1 MYGLWGFER
10 LKLRMMVVMLLMLV
24 LSLFEQNMSFSSR
37 LNSEGLALLR
47 FKQRVVSDPFGAL
60 SNWKEIDGEIDP
72 CSWFGV
78 ECSDEKVVIFIASI
92 SDCYSCHMMNE

>member
-37 LNSEGLALLR
+37 LNSEVNQSGEQQCSYELYFMVHLATIP
-47 FKQRVVSDPFGAL
+47 VTGTGINPA
-60 SNWKEIDGEIDP
+60 KEL
-72 CSWFGV
+72 W
-78 ECSDEKVVIFIASI
+78 
-92 SDCYSCHMMNE
+92 SCCDIQQSGG